1 MAKGRRRS
9 IVLPSSLTPHRFSM
23 ILVTGANG
31 LVGSYL
37 VRQLIDRGEKV
48 RGLKRATS
56 NLALLGNYATRIQW
70 AEGDITDIFSLEE
83 AMKDVEQVYHV
94 AALISMRTSDADEM
108 LRVNAEGTANVV
120 DAALG
125 SNIKKLLY
133 VSSVAAFGRPEN
145 SNRIIDENLD
155 VKDSKNNF
163 AYFKSKLYAEREL
176 WRGIAEGLNA
186 VIINPSTIIGGG
198 FWSASPNALFAQ
210 VHKGFPFYTAGING
224 FVDVR
229 DVVTVA
235 IQLMKSDIS
244 AEKFIVSAENALWG
258 DIMFQAADAMK
269 IKRPYIR
276 VNKAIGSLAWRLE
289 ALKSFFT
296 QTQPIITYDSV
307 TLAQN
312 TFRYSNSKVCT
323 ALNFSF
329 RPLTDT
335 IKQTAAA
342 YLQSLAA
349 GKDYG
354 LLK

>member
-1 MAKGRRRS
+1 
-9 IVLPSSLTPHRFSM
+9 M

-37 VRQLIDRGEKV
+37 VRQLIDRGAKV

-56 NLALLGNYATRIQW
+56 NLALLGDYAARMEW

-125 SNIKKLLY
+125 SDIKKLLY

-145 SNRIIDENLD
+145 SDRIIDENLD

-198 FWSASPNALFAQ
+198 FWSASSNALFAQ
-210 VHKGFPFYTAGING
+210 VHKGLPFYTAGING

-229 DVVTVA
+229 DVVSVA
-235 IQLMKSDIS
+235 IQLMESDIS
-244 AEKFIVSAENALWG
+244 AEKFIVSAENASWG

-269 IKRPYIR
+269 IKRPYIK
-276 VNKAIGSLAWRLE
+276 VNKPIGSLAWRLE
-289 ALKSFFT
+289 AVKSFFT
-296 QTQPIITYDSV
+296 RTPPIITHDSV

-312 TFRYSNSKVCT
+312 TFRYSNSKVCNT
-323 ALNFSF
+323 LNFSF
-329 RPLTDT
+329 RPLQNT
-335 IKQTAAA
+335 INETAAA
-342 YLQSLAA
+342 YLQSLAD